1 MNFFI
6 QNKNYIYSENFANF
20 SISILLKKVKAVYND
35 PMESFNYNIFFNEAI
50 SQIKEELTI
59 LGKQNELCF
68 FMIKYVDSKE
78 LKVIASVP
86 STFIRDRMITNG
98 YTSQIESKLKEISG
112 YNIKIELTID
122 NNMNTYS
129 TPVNNVEVK
138 IHVKYKTITKYK
150 AEIKV

>member
-1 MNFFI
+1 
-6 QNKNYIYSENFANF
+6 
-20 SISILLKKVKAVYND
+20 
-35 PMESFNYNIFFNEAI
+35 MESFNYNIFFNEAI

-59 LGKQNELCF
+59 QGKQNELCF
-68 FMIKYVDSKE
+68 FIIKYVDSKE

-86 STFIRDRMITNG
+86 STFIRDRMISNG

-112 YNIKIELTID
+112 YNIKVELTID

-138 IHVKYKTITKYK
+138 T
-150 AEIKV
+150 EP